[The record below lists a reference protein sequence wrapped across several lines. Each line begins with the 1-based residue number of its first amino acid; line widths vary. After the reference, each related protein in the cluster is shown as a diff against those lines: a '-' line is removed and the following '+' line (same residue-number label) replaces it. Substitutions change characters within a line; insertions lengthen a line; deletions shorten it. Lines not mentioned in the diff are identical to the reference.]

1 MPVYVFWGDDDFAMV
16 QAVEAL
22 RQGAIDPDWG
32 SFNVD
37 KLPSEQPDAV
47 MQALNQVMTPPFGA
61 GKRFVWL
68 VDTPLL
74 QRCPEDVLAE
84 LERTL
89 PAIPEASVLLLTSP
103 TKPDGRLK
111 STKLLQK
118 YAEVREFSQISPW
131 KTDLLVKQ
139 VRQAAQ
145 TIGVRLTP
153 EAVDLL
159 VESVGNNT
167 RQLYTE
173 LEKLRLYAD
182 GSKPLDATIVAT
194 LVTATNQNALQ
205 LGTAVRQGQVAEAL
219 DLVADLLRQNE
230 PALRIVNSLVTQFRT
245 WIWVKV
251 MTESGER
258 NEQVIAQAAELKNP
272 KRLYYLQQEVRTL
285 SLPTLLGTLPILL
298 DLEASLKRGA
308 DDLSILQTKVIEL
321 CELCR

>member
-1 MPVYVFWGDDDFAMV
+1 MPVYVFWGDDDFAMA

-22 RQGAIDPDWG
+22 RQAAIDPDWS

-74 QRCPEDVLAE
+74 QRCPENVLAE

-139 VRQAAQ
+139 VRQVAQ
-145 TIGVRLTP
+145 AIGVRLTP

-258 NEQVIAQAAELKNP
+258 NEQAIAQAAELKNP

-298 DLEASLKRGA
+298 DLEA
-308 DDLSILQTKVIEL
+308 
-321 CELCR
+321 